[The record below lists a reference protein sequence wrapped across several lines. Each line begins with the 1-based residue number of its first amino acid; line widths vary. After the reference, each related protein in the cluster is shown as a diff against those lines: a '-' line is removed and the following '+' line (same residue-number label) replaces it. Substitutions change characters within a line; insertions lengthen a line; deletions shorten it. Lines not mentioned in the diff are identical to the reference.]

1 MKPVNLIPE
10 DARKGGRTL
19 IGLTAGAAAGR
30 ASSSHVVLAVLALA
44 VIMAGVW
51 ALSGKQLSEKQ
62 TQLAVVE
69 QEAQAAEAKVA
80 SLAPYKEFAALSD
93 SREETVSQLLT
104 GRFDW
109 SHGLREVAR
118 VIPKDVDLTTLVGT
132 TSPTSTV
139 EGGSTGALRGA
150 LPVPAINLIGC
161 AKSQSRVA
169 ELLARL
175 RAIDGVQRVTLGSSE
190 KLDNATTNESDCRA
204 TSKMPKFQIT
214 VFYKEPEGIV
224 PAALAAGGAPS
235 DTAAAAADTATA
247 GGAK

>member
-175 RAIDGVQRVTLGSSE
+175 RAIDGVQRVTLASSE
-190 KLDNATTNESDCRA
+190 KSEGASQNDTDCR
-204 TSKMPKFQIT
+204 TTLSMPQFQLTI
-214 VFYKEPEGIV
+214 FFRAQPGLV
-224 PAALAAGGAPS
+224 PAVAATPAAGAPAPT
-235 DTAAAAADTATA
+235 TAST
-247 GGAK
+247 GGSE